1 MVELIWDGKYDSN
14 GKRTSPPR
22 LKLPFQTVETINESA
37 QQRQMSL
44 DMFSAGRPSEWRNR
58 LIWGDKKYVL
68 PALLDEFA
76 GQVNLIY
83 IDPPFDTGADFSFTA
98 TVPDEPDSDDAQT
111 FRFVKE
117 PSIIEHKAYRDTWG
131 G

>member
-14 GKRTSPPR
+14 GKRTAPPR

-83 IDPPFDTGADFSFTA
+83 IDPPFNVGSDFSFSA
-98 TVPDEPDSDDAQT
+98 DIPDNPETEEYESGS
-111 FRFVKE
+111 FIRECRFNFQVQL
-117 PSIIEHKAYRDTWG
+117 
-131 G
+131 